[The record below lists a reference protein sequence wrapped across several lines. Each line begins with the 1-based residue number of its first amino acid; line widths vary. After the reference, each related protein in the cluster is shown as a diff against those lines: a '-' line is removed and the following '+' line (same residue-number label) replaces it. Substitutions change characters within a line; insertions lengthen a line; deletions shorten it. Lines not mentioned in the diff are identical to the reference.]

1 MSMES
6 PRRRAPSAPSTTYD
20 INGTNEDDRIAK
32 ARRASAATDGKPSPL
47 PASSSTRSMSH
58 GTLATSRSS
67 DTSPSYKLTQDE
79 IDFIA
84 RTETSSWYARAEPT
98 KAYES
103 DTEPGMEPHLPRR
116 SDSSDSYG
124 MRPSTALSAA
134 TTGWRAV
141 NWASGGRSS
150 SKTSMD
156 TQNAASSSPKR
167 STFARSDL
175 PRKSSLGYGYNESS
189 NGYGN
194 VQKMGTGGLLRP
206 QKLRPQRLNI
216 FDAFDNTSDYYSE
229 SALRRLPEEI
239 ILLIV
244 AELRTVHLDADEKKR
259 TCPTCYMRD
268 VCSLTLANRQFM
280 GPAKKVMYETII
292 TTGSDSMGHIKKRFR
307 VKYGTRLKL
316 LRRTLRAN
324 PGLAELVKTI
334 RVPSHMEAGAG
345 SSKKDQLLYDDI
357 VASIVMACPNLE
369 RLVGFYPHY
378 DYDYSRISHA
388 LSTRTRLAEQ
398 LWNIDGQPSFQ
409 TSYARSVG
417 GYGVPLS
424 DQARAFISH
433 HSGWDFLRTL
443 AIHCRPTSAFDASV
457 LEPLWSH
464 LPSLRHL
471 ALSSLSPP
479 PDFIMHLPPLASL
492 HLSIIS
498 TATAQ
503 TLIDLTRAPLTA
515 TLSSL
520 TLSLLQPD
528 VMSVV
533 AIGRIL
539 SSLPSLSQVS
549 FFSPTPLVLPA
560 GTTVFLH
567 PYIASP
573 RLKFLHWDIP
583 SSPQTSEV
591 NCNDANYILAK
602 AIDAGGFPK
611 LRRLR
616 APRDYDGIL
625 QRTCRPSS
633 GFDTPLIAPSFN
645 GNGRNGQIPTG
656 RRKGS
661 ETSMPSNT
669 SGASGHAANVDS
681 SSGPTS
687 ELREAR
693 QAAQARIDLAK
704 LKPRW
709 KIACED
715 WSTPNQVR
723 VTARF
728 DAGGFV
734 GTIGSRVTYWLEE
747 DGIEGLEGLLH
758 GRSSYEEC
766 NGSWNARQ
774 DEKRGW
780 GSAGPGA
787 EWHTPR
793 EKGWNIESLD
803 RLF

>member
-20 INGTNEDDRIAK
+20 INGTNEDDRIDEV
-32 ARRASAATDGKPSPL
+32 RRASAATNGNPSPL
-47 PASSSTRSMSH
+47 PATSSTRSMSH

-98 KAYES
+98 KAYEG
-103 DTEPGMEPHLPRR
+103 DAEPGMEPHLPRR

-124 MRPSTALSAA
+124 MRPSTASSAA

-141 NWASGGRSS
+141 NWASGARNS

-167 STFARSDL
+167 STFARTNP

-189 NGYGN
+189 NGDGN
-194 VQKMGTGGLLRP
+194 VQNTGPGGLLRP
-206 QKLRPQRLNI
+206 KKLRPQRLNI
-216 FDAFDNTSDYYSE
+216 FDAFDNSSDYYAE

-239 ILLIV
+239 ISLIV

-292 TTGSDSMGHIKKRFR
+292 LTGSDSMGHIKKRFR
-307 VKYGTRLKL
+307 VKFGTRLKL

-378 DYDYSRISHA
+378 DYDSSRISHA

-424 DQARAFISH
+424 DQAQAFISH

-503 TLIDLTRAPLTA
+503 TLVDLTRAPLTA

-520 TLSLLQPD
+520 TLSLLPPD
-528 VMSVV
+528 VMSIV

-591 NCNDANYILAK
+591 NRNDANYILAK
-602 AIDAGGFPK
+602 AIDAGGFPQ

-625 QRTCRPSS
+625 QRTCRPSR
-633 GFDTPLIAPSFN
+633 GFDTPLVAPSFN

-661 ETSMPSNT
+661 ETSMSSST
-669 SGASGHAANVDS
+669 SGASGHAANGDS
-681 SSGPTS
+681 SYGPTS
-687 ELREAR
+687 GLREAR

-715 WSTPNQVR
+715 WSTPDQVR

-747 DGIEGLEGLLH
+747 DGIEGLEGLIH

-793 EKGWNIESLD
+793 EKGWKAESLD

>member
-1 MSMES
+1 
-6 PRRRAPSAPSTTYD
+6 
-20 INGTNEDDRIAK
+20 
-32 ARRASAATDGKPSPL
+32 
-47 PASSSTRSMSH
+47 MSH
-58 GTLATSRSS
+58 GSLATTRSS

-98 KAYES
+98 RAYEGE
-103 DTEPGMEPHLPRR
+103 TEAGMEPHLPRR

-124 MRPSTALSAA
+124 MRPSTASSAA

-141 NWASGGRSS
+141 NWASGRSS
-150 SKTSMD
+150 SKSSME

-167 STFARSDL
+167 ATFAHRQDP
-175 PRKSSLGYGYNESS
+175 PRKSSLVYGYNESS
-189 NGYGN
+189 KVETN
-194 VQKMGTGGLLRP
+194 VQSTGGLMRP

-216 FDAFDNTSDYYSE
+216 FDAFDNTTDYYSE

-239 ILLIV
+239 ISLIV
-244 AELRTVHLDADEKKR
+244 AELRTVHLEADEKKR
-259 TCPTCYMRD
+259 TCPTCYLRD

-292 TTGSDSMGHIKKRFR
+292 LTGSDSMNHIKKRFKI
-307 VKYGTRLKL
+307 KYGTRLKL
-316 LRRTLRAN
+316 LRRTLRGN

-334 RVPSHMEAGAG
+334 RVPSHMEAGAA
-345 SSKKDQLLYDDI
+345 SSKKDQALYDDVI
-357 VASIVMACPNLE
+357 ASIVMACPNLE

-378 DYDYSRISHA
+378 DYDSSRIAHA

-409 TSYARSVG
+409 TPYARSVS

-424 DQARAFISH
+424 DQAQAFISH

-443 AIHCRPTSAFDASV
+443 AIHCRPTSAFDSSV

-520 TLSLLQPD
+520 TLSLLPPD

-539 SSLPSLSQVS
+539 SSLPSLSRVS
-549 FFSPTPLVLPA
+549 FFSPTPLVLPP

-583 SSPQTSEV
+583 SSPHSSEV
-591 NCNDANYILAK
+591 MNRSDANYILAK
-602 AIDAGGFPK
+602 AIDAGGFPE

-616 APRDYDGIL
+616 APRDYDGVL
-625 QRTCRPSS
+625 QRTCRPSR
-633 GFDTPLIAPSFN
+633 GFDTPLVAPAF
-645 GNGRNGQIPTG
+645 GPNGRNKQTLPGQ
-656 RRKGS
+656 RKGS
-661 ETSMPSNT
+661 EASMSSSA
-669 SGASGHAANVDS
+669 SGASGIAANGESV
-681 SSGPTS
+681 SGPTS
-687 ELREAR
+687 GLREAR
-693 QAAQARIDLAK
+693 QAAQARIDLAR

-715 WSTPNQVR
+715 WSSPDQVR

-734 GTIGSRVTYWLEE
+734 GTIGSKVTYWLEE
-747 DGIEGLEGLLH
+747 DGIEGLEGLIN
-758 GRSSYEEC
+758 GRNSYEEC
-766 NGSWNARQ
+766 NGSWNAKH
-774 DEKRGW
+774 DEKKGW
-780 GSAGPGA
+780 GSAGPA
-787 EWHTPR
+787 LEWHTPR
-793 EKGWNIESLD
+793 EKGWKVESLD

>member
-20 INGTNEDDRIAK
+20 INGANEDDRIAEV
-32 ARRASAATDGKPSPL
+32 RRASAATDGNPSPL
-47 PASSSTRSMSH
+47 PASSSARSMSH

-98 KAYES
+98 KAYEG
-103 DTEPGMEPHLPRR
+103 DAEPGMEPHLPRR

-124 MRPSTALSAA
+124 MRPSTASSAA
-134 TTGWRAV
+134 TTGWRSV
-141 NWASGGRSS
+141 NWASGRSS

-156 TQNAASSSPKR
+156 AQNAASSSPKR

-189 NGYGN
+189 NGDGN

-206 QKLRPQRLNI
+206 QKLQPQRLNI
-216 FDAFDNTSDYYSE
+216 FDAFDNSSDYYAE

-239 ILLIV
+239 ISLIV

-292 TTGSDSMGHIKKRFR
+292 LTGSDSMGHIKKRFR
-307 VKYGTRLKL
+307 VKFGTRLKL

-324 PGLAELVKTI
+324 PGLAELVKMI

-378 DYDYSRISHA
+378 DYDSSRISHA

-424 DQARAFISH
+424 DQAQAFISH

-520 TLSLLQPD
+520 TLSLLPPD
-528 VMSVV
+528 VMSIV

-591 NCNDANYILAK
+591 NRSDANYILAK
-602 AIDAGGFPK
+602 AIDAGGFPQ

-625 QRTCRPSS
+625 QRTCRPSR
-633 GFDTPLIAPSFN
+633 GFDTPLVAPYFN

-656 RRKGS
+656 RRKVS
-661 ETSMPSNT
+661 ETSMSSSA
-669 SGASGHAANVDS
+669 SGASGNAANGDFS
-681 SSGPTS
+681 YGPTS
-687 ELREAR
+687 GLREAR

-715 WSTPNQVR
+715 WSTPDKVR

-747 DGIEGLEGLLH
+747 DGIEGLEGLIN
-758 GRSSYEEC
+758 GRPSYEEC

-793 EKGWNIESLD
+793 EKGWKAESLD

>member
-1 MSMES
+1 
-6 PRRRAPSAPSTTYD
+6 
-20 INGTNEDDRIAK
+20 
-32 ARRASAATDGKPSPL
+32 
-47 PASSSTRSMSH
+47 
-58 GTLATSRSS
+58 
-67 DTSPSYKLTQDE
+67 
-79 IDFIA
+79 
-84 RTETSSWYARAEPT
+84 
-98 KAYES
+98 
-103 DTEPGMEPHLPRR
+103 
-116 SDSSDSYG
+116 
-124 MRPSTALSAA
+124 
-134 TTGWRAV
+134 
-141 NWASGGRSS
+141 
-150 SKTSMD
+150 MD
-156 TQNAASSSPKR
+156 TQNAASSSPKK
-167 STFARSDL
+167 STFA
-175 PRKSSLGYGYNESS
+175 PRKSSLGYGHSEMS
-189 NGYGN
+189 NGEVN
-194 VQKMGTGGLLRP
+194 VQNIGKGGLLRP

-216 FDAFDNTSDYYSE
+216 FDAFDNTTDYYSE

-239 ILLIV
+239 ISLIV
-244 AELRTVHLDADEKKR
+244 SELRTVHLEADEKKR
-259 TCPTCYMRD
+259 TCPTCYLRD

-292 TTGSDSMGHIKKRFR
+292 LTGSDSMNHIKKRFR

-324 PGLAELVKTI
+324 RGLAELVKTL
-334 RVPSHMEAGAG
+334 RVPSHIEAGAG
-345 SSKKDQLLYDDI
+345 SSKKDQMLYDDI
-357 VASIVMACPNLE
+357 IASIVMACPNLE

-378 DYDYSRISHA
+378 DYDSSRISHA

-409 TSYARSVG
+409 TPYARSVS

-424 DQARAFISH
+424 DQAQAFISH

-520 TLSLLQPD
+520 TLSLLPPD
-528 VMSVV
+528 VLSVV
-533 AIGRIL
+533 AIGRIF

-549 FFSPTPLVLPA
+549 LFSPTPLVLPA

-583 SSPQTSEV
+583 SSRQSSDL
-591 NCNDANYILAK
+591 NHNDANYILAK
-602 AIDAGGFPK
+602 AIDAGGFPQ

-625 QRTCRPSS
+625 QRTCRPSR
-633 GFDTPLIAPSFN
+633 GFDTPLVAPSFN
-645 GNGRNGQIPTG
+645 GGNNQ

-661 ETSMPSNT
+661 ETSMSSST
-669 SGASGHAANVDS
+669 SGASAANGEFS
-681 SSGPTS
+681 YGPTTG
-687 ELREAR
+687 LREAR
-693 QAAQARIDLAK
+693 QAAQARIDLAR

-715 WSTPNQVR
+715 WSSPNQVR

-747 DGIEGLEGLLH
+747 DGIEGLEGLIN

-766 NGSWNARQ
+766 NGSWNARH
-774 DEKRGW
+774 DEKKGW
-780 GSAGPGA
+780 GSAGPGF

-793 EKGWNIESLD
+793 EKGWKVETLD